1 MSPFNLIK
9 TVSNNNQFAAVSSPK
24 YLWSFKCVF
33 TDTDIYYEAVGLYAL
48 VLSKPS
54 SFTT

>member
-9 TVSNNNQFAAVSSPK
+9 TVSKNNQFAPVSSPK

-33 TDTDIYYEAVGLYAL
+33 TDTDIHYEAVRLYAL
-48 VLSKPS
+48 LLSKPS